1 MQNGNIISYLVGVG
15 VRHGLGGVDCLV
27 EERVGEGG
35 VVELVVAVAAVAHQV
50 QEDVA
55 PELAL
60 VLQAELRRLHHV
72 LVRNHITLIMVNMG
86 QAKRYDIKTL
96 CEEISKVA
104 KLLINYMHFD

>member
-1 MQNGNIISYLVGVG
+1 MLIMLNYDPTHLVGVG

-72 LVRNHITLIMVNMG
+72 LVAKSQHTHHG
-86 QAKRYDIKTL
+86 QYGTG
-96 CEEISKVA
+96 
-104 KLLINYMHFD
+104 